1 MLQADASSRKLI
13 RAVPQARADPDDI
26 RTMNTLTS
34 LASYAA
40 AAADRSGVGR
50 SVGLDAQLDAAR
62 RQLQDRMSRSSAK
75 TPEGKA
81 KIREV
86 ADRLAAIRHAADQAA
101 AEAEAARAREAS
113 ETAWGTTLGGT
124 LDTYA

>member
-1 MLQADASSRKLI
+1 
-13 RAVPQARADPDDI
+13 
-26 RTMNTLTS
+26 MNTLTS